1 MPSLVIDGDPFTHR
15 CMAIDDLVDR
25 LALGLVRIG
34 VRHGDRVGIWGPNT
48 LEWLHTQY
56 AVASIGAILVN
67 INPACRPAELRQ
79 IASQAGVQTIVS
91 ASSYKT
97 QEYYDIMAE
106 VVPEISSAT
115 PGKIRSQ
122 ELPDLQSVIMY
133 GGEKRPGTYVM
144 DDVMSVGSDQEAKIL
159 RECRSG
165 TTGLPK
171 GATLTHYNAVN
182 SVYHLGRMLQFDKFA
197 HTACC
202 TVPFTHLLGCMLTSL
217 CHVTFGVHSVVPS
230 PGFDPEAT
238 IKAIDDERCTLIYGT
253 PAMYVALFSHEAIAR
268 HDVSGIR
275 TMMIGASPT
284 PPELILQAKGIFRP
298 EEIVTAYGITETCG
312 VSISRPDDPEE
323 KRIYTVGKVLPH
335 VEVKIVDLDTR
346 EIVPLGSKG
355 EICIRGYNVMKGYW
369 GQKEKTRE
377 VIDPNNWYLTGDIG
391 TLDKDGY
398 CQIVGRSKE
407 MINRGGVKVFPSEVE
422 DVLVRHPKVAAAQIS
437 YYKIPT
443 YVRFVEAY
451 PMTASGKVQKNQL
464 QEELKDIALD

>member
-1 MPSLVIDGDPFTHR
+1 
-15 CMAIDDLVDR
+15 
-25 LALGLVRIG
+25 
-34 VRHGDRVGIWGPNT
+34 
-48 LEWLHTQY
+48 
-56 AVASIGAILVN
+56 
-67 INPACRPAELRQ
+67 
-79 IASQAGVQTIVS
+79 
-91 ASSYKT
+91 
-97 QEYYDIMAE
+97 
-106 VVPEISSAT
+106 
-115 PGKIRSQ
+115 
-122 ELPDLQSVIMY
+122 
-133 GGEKRPGTYVM
+133 
-144 DDVMSVGSDQEAKIL
+144 
-159 RECRSG
+159 
-165 TTGLPK
+165 
-171 GATLTHYNAVN
+171 
-182 SVYHLGRMLQFDKFA
+182 MLQFDKFA

-202 TVPFTHLLGCMLTSL
+202 TVPFTHLLGTMMTSL

-238 IKAIDDERCTLIYGT
+238 IKAIDDKRCTLIYGT
-253 PAMYVALFSHEAIAR
+253 PAMYVALFSHEAITR
-268 HDVSGIR
+268 RDVSGVR
-275 TMMIGASPT
+275 TMIIGASPT
-284 PPELILQAKGIFRP
+284 PPELIHQAKGILRP

-335 VEVKIVDLDTR
+335 VEVKIVDLDSR

-369 GQKEKTRE
+369 GQEEKTRE
-377 VIDPNNWYLTGDIG
+377 VIDSDNWYLTGDIG

-422 DVLVRHPKVAAAQIS
+422 DILVKHPKVAAAQVIGVPHKNYGEAVCAVLILKAGMETTAEEVKTFCKGKIS